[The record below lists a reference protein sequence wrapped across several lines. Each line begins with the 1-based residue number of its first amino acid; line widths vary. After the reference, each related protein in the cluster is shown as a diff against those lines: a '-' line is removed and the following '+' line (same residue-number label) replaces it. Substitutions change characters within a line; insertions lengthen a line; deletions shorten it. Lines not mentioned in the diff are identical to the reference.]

1 MVDFELRPSVS
12 LIGQSIE
19 IGEVV
24 LECNEPAG
32 ILSIAPFKGQG
43 MAVSDALGATIN
55 ISLPTVG
62 GVITKKNIRVMWAG
76 QGQWFVV
83 GEVELANIAEALE
96 AKAAVTDQRD
106 AWAVFRLSG
115 PDASEVM
122 SRLCALDIST
132 LLQGQT
138 ARAEFAHMASCITP
152 VSDGFEIMVMRSF
165 AKTAMHHM
173 QAAMTKL
180 AAQRAL

>member
-115 PDASEVM
+115 PTRPRSCPAFVRWIYPPYCRGKQRGPSSHIWLRASHRFRM
-122 SRLCALDIST
+122 
-132 LLQGQT
+132 
-138 ARAEFAHMASCITP
+138 
-152 VSDGFEIMVMRSF
+152 VSKSW
-165 AKTAMHHM
+165 
-173 QAAMTKL
+173 
-180 AAQRAL
+180 